1 MKDKY
6 LNNMRATIESVDI
19 QEVEK
24 ILFLLKSFNIKNIEV
39 IPGPSGP
46 GPSITKGDKKID
58 PHALFGIWKDHPR
71 SLETIRTANWKRD
84 WNA

>member
-1 MKDKY
+1 
-6 LNNMRATIESVDI
+6 MRVTIEAVDI

-24 ILFLLKSFNIKNIEV
+24 ILFFLKSLNIKNVEV

-46 GPSITKGDKKID
+46 GPSITKGDKKVD
-58 PHALFGIWKDHPR
+58 PRLLFGIWKDNPR
-71 SLETIRTANWKRD
+71 NLEGIRAANWKRN